1 MFDVNDFHMV
11 NHLVRNTFVL
21 IGRVTKFS
29 PTKILYIEDK
39 ILFSWEMA
47 YEAHLW
53 AHIWFTHENKFC
65 HYIELNL
72 KSLGEMDPMLVP
84 WDQNSN

>member
-39 ILFSWEMA
+39 ILFSWERA
-47 YEAHLW
+47 YEVLLW
-53 AHIWFTHENKFC
+53 VNNRLHIKISFAKVT
-65 HYIELNL
+65 
-72 KSLGEMDPMLVP
+72 
-84 WDQNSN
+84 

>member
-11 NHLVRNTFVL
+11 NYLIRNTFVL

-47 YEAHLW
+47 YEVLLW
-53 AHIWFTHENKFC
+53 VNNRLHMKISFTSSVDWRVN
-65 HYIELNL
+65 NL
-72 KSLGEMDPMLVP
+72 LLALLD
-84 WDQNSN
+84 

>member
-47 YEAHLW
+47 YEVHLW

-65 HYIELNL
+65 PRKCLEN
-72 KSLGEMDPMLVP
+72 STFRQLGVGTDHFY
-84 WDQNSN
+84 